1 MELPRHLMP
10 SGAIAVY
17 DAQRLGNVR
26 GPSVSALAGV
36 IDEMGELSA
45 RAQFLAAPITTA
57 QKLCLN
63 PGQRLYMMFDQ
74 PAHAAVGLLKV
85 GPKHLFIM
93 EGTKQHEIEPLCVL
107 DFYVHESRQRA
118 GCGLRLFEEMLRAES
133 LEPHRLG
140 YDRPSPKLIGFLRKH
155 YGLSRF
161 TPQANNFVVFADF
174 FSNGSRQPGSRRGH
188 QAAAVVPTPASRL
201 ERRQPAV
208 RDGSQSGGHSSRDR
222 GEIEG
227 DAGGG
232 KSDAIAWALA
242 AAEGDMAS
250 PLGTHTSDR
259 GQRRSGSRGGATVVT
274 STPGMQCGGRNAAQ
288 YEPEPE
294 PQQWQSPAGTL
305 AKPAVDERTRQAREA
320 ALLSLTKAAA
330 NCATAGEEDVRELGK
345 LVEEAM
351 HLGLT
356 SADSVMQMATNLKR
370 GRSSVSYFRDTWR
383 SKLKDE
389 QRQQRRMQG
398 LR

>member
-1 MELPRHLMP
+1 MEVPRHLML
-10 SGAIAVY
+10 SGAIVMY

-45 RAQFLAAPITTA
+45 RAQFLAQPISTA
-57 QKLCLN
+57 QKLHAN
-63 PGQRLYMMFDQ
+63 PGQRVYMMFDQ
-74 PAHAAVGLLKV
+74 AVHAAVGLLKV
-85 GPKHLFIM
+85 GPKHLFIV

-118 GCGLRLFEEMLRAES
+118 GCGLQLFEEMLRAEGV
-133 LEPHRLG
+133 EPHRLG

-174 FSNGSRQPGSRRGH
+174 FSSARQPGAQRGH
-188 QAAAVVPTPASRL
+188 QAAAVVPAPASRPKQ
-201 ERRQPAV
+201 RQPTV
-208 RDGSQSGGHSSRDR
+208 RGGSLPSGHGSMKG
-222 GEIEG
+222 GEMEG

-232 KSDAIAWALA
+232 GSDAMAWAHA
-242 AAEGDMAS
+242 AAVGGAAS
-250 PLGTHTSDR
+250 PVGTPPSER
-259 GQRRSGSRGGATVVT
+259 GRRRSGSRGGATVV
-274 STPGMQCGGRNAAQ
+274 SSSPGMQRGGENAAQ
-288 YEPEPE
+288 YQPAPE
-294 PQQWQSPAGTL
+294 PQQWQSPAGML
-305 AKPAVDERTRQAREA
+305 AKPPVDERTRQAREA

-330 NCATAGEEDVRELGK
+330 NCATAGDEDVRELGK

-351 HLGLT
+351 QLGLT
-356 SADSVMQMATNLKR
+356 SAHNVMQMATNLKR

-383 SKLKDE
+383 AKLKDE
-389 QRQQRRMQG
+389 QRQQRRVQD